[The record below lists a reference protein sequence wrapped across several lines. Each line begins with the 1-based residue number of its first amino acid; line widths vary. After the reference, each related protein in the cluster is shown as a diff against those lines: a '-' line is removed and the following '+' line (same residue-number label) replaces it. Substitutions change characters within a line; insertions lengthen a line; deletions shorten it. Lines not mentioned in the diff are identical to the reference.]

1 MNPIYVIG
9 HKNPDTDSICS
20 AIAYARL
27 KSMVTGQDYRP
38 RRAGAVNEETAYVL
52 KRFGVEAPPLL
63 ETLEPRAA
71 DVPFH
76 RSPGISADASLLQ
89 AWQQMVQEGIHTLGV
104 VKKGRLLGIVTLGDL
119 AQAYW
124 KDLDCTALSRAGTR
138 YRNLTETLA
147 GRMLSGDPAGRM
159 EQERVIVHN
168 SGGQEPG
175 NLVLVGEDKKD
186 QVDALKDGA
195 GGVIVCSS
203 AAVSD
208 KVLDLA
214 QERNCPLIV
223 TPYDI
228 YTASRMLGQ
237 AIPVRAIMKTE
248 GIVTFD
254 EDDFVTEMRTVMAR
268 RRFRCFPVLNEDG
281 KYIGMVTQRNL
292 LELERQR
299 VVLVDHNER
308 AQAVDGVL
316 SAEILEIIDHHRL
329 GNIETM
335 QPVYFR
341 NQPLGCTATIL
352 NQIYHEKGT
361 APDPQTAGL
370 MLAAI
375 LSDTLMFR
383 SPTCTTADEQAA
395 RELAELAG
403 VDLEELALAM
413 FRAGSDLGEK
423 TEQELFDRD
432 CKVFACHGIEIAA
445 GQVSSVS
452 PEQLEDLRQRM
463 EPYVEKVRTERQ
475 LDIVLFL
482 MTNILD
488 ESSTLLFSGPDA
500 AAVVERAFGPAQ
512 GNRSIRV
519 PGLLSRKKQLVPAVM
534 QAIRQLNE

>member
-1 MNPIYVIG
+1 MNAIYVIV

-27 KSMVTGQDYRP
+27 KRLTTGQDCQP
-38 RRAGAVNEETAYVL
+38 RRAGRINEETAYVL
-52 KRFGVEAPPLL
+52 SRFGVDAPPLL
-63 ETLEPRAA
+63 ETLEPRAI
-71 DVPFH
+71 DVSFH

-104 VKKGRLLGIVTLGDL
+104 VKKGNLLGIVTLGDL
-119 AQAYW
+119 AEAYW
-124 KDLDCTALSRAGTR
+124 KDLDCIALSRAGTC
-138 YRNLTETLA
+138 YRNLAETLA
-147 GRMLSGDPAGRM
+147 GRMLSGDPAARM
-159 EQERVIVHN
+159 VQERVIVHN
-168 SGGQEPG
+168 FCGQEPG
-175 NLVLVGEDKKD
+175 NLVLVGEDRKD
-186 QVDALKDGA
+186 QADAIKDGA
-195 GGVIVCSS
+195 GGVIVCSAS
-203 AAVSD
+203 QVAD
-208 KVLDLA
+208 KVLSLA
-214 QERNCPLIV
+214 KERNCPLIV
-223 TPYDI
+223 TPYNI

-248 GIVTFD
+248 GIVSFD
-254 EDDFVTEMRTVMAR
+254 EDDFVAEMRTVMAR
-268 RRFRCFPVLNEDG
+268 RRFRCFPVLDGDG
-281 KYIGMVTQRNL
+281 KYIGMVTQRHL
-292 LELERQR
+292 LELDRQK
-299 VVLVDHNER
+299 VILVDHNER

-352 NQIYHEKGT
+352 NQIYHEKGI

-383 SPTCTTADEQAA
+383 SPTCTGADEQAA
-395 RELAELAG
+395 RELSEIAG
-403 VDLEELALAM
+403 VDYEALALAM

-432 CKVFACHGIEIAA
+432 CKVFACDGTEIAV

-452 PEQLEDLRQRM
+452 PEQLADLRKRM
-463 EPYVEKVRTERQ
+463 EPYLERVRAERQ

-488 ESSTLLFSGPDA
+488 ESSTLLFAGTDA
-500 AAVVERAFGPAQ
+500 AAVVERAFGPTE
-512 GNRSIRV
+512 GSCSIRV
-519 PGLLSRKKQLVPAVM
+519 PGLLSRKKQLVPVVM
-534 QAIRQLNE
+534 QAVRQLNE